1 MSEVPRAT
9 LYGIASCDTV
19 RRARAWLAANG
30 VDVLFHD
37 FKKAGLSSAQ
47 VERWRH
53 AIGWE
58 SLVNR
63 KGTTWRTLPESRRET
78 VTDADTAQALM
89 LAFPSVVKRPVLE
102 IGSAVVVGFDES
114 RYRSLFDAS

>member
-1 MSEVPRAT
+1 MSEASRPI
-9 LYGIASCDTV
+9 LYGIANCDTV

-58 SLVNR
+58 PLLNR

-89 LAFPSVVKRPVLE
+89 LEFPSVVKRPVLE
-102 IGSAVVVGFDES
+102 IGSAVIVSFDEE

>member
-1 MSEVPRAT
+1 MSEVPRPT
-9 LYGIASCDTV
+9 LYGIANCDTV

-58 SLVNR
+58 PLVNR
-63 KGTTWRTLPESRRET
+63 KGTTWRNLPDCRREA
-78 VTDADTAQALM
+78 VIDAGAAQTLM
-89 LAFPSVVKRPVLE
+89 LEFPSVVKRPVLE
-102 IGSAVVVGFDES
+102 IGGAVVVGFDEK